1 MKHSTLFNNP
11 APLSNNDAL
20 LVTIFVAAIAHIVV
34 ILSVGFA
41 PPMPARI
48 SRPIEVTLVN
58 SPAKKAP
65 KDAKFLAQEHQIG
78 TGEQAKKPSPPSQ
91 KLPNVGNGQT
101 PVLKKS
107 APEESQAKLA
117 PKKVITQLKSEKTV
131 VAIAPK
137 PALETKPQ
145 VEKHPALNIEAL
157 QQQIRELGAEI
168 RQREN
173 GSDQTQ
179 IKFANAVSAHK
190 YVAAQYTADV
200 IERINHVGNQN
211 FPKEALKD
219 DFSVGLDIGV
229 KRDGSLYSVKIR
241 RSSGTAAL
249 DEAAKRIV
257 RISAPFAP
265 IPLDV
270 VKELNAD
277 VIVISRDLKII
288 DEKAVKAGN

>member
-41 PPMPARI
+41 PPKPAKI
-48 SRPIEVTLVN
+48 SRSIDVTLVN

-65 KDAKFLAQEHQIG
+65 KEAKFLAQEHQIG

-91 KLPNVGNGQT
+91 KLPNEGNGQT

-117 PKKVITQLKSEKTV
+117 PKKVITQLKSDKTV
-131 VAIAPK
+131 VAIAAK
-137 PALETKPQ
+137 PALETKPK

-173 GSDQTQ
+173 GSDQTK

-200 IERINHVGNQN
+200 TERINRIGNQN
-211 FPKEALKD
+211 FPKEALKN
-219 DFSVGLDIGV
+219 DFAVKMDIGI
-229 KRDGSLYSVKIR
+229 KRDGSVYSVQIT
-241 RSSGTAAL
+241 RSSGNAAL

-257 RISAPFAP
+257 RMSAPFAP

-270 VKELNAD
+270 VKELDAD
-277 VIVISRDLKII
+277 VLVISRIWKIA
-288 DEKAVKAGN
+288 DHSGMTSN